1 MRSSFACHA
10 CHHFGLGLAD
20 RGALH
25 ITMVGQNAAKC
36 CKSSFL
42 PEQGCEPF
50 IQEEGRAEQIAN
62 MTTPLRTFFHS
73 ACLRVT
79 FSACTGT
86 LSSWN
91 HDCSAKRYRIHSIRL
106 TPDSRL
112 TVLRCFAQHSLTAE

>member
-1 MRSSFACHA
+1 MRSSFACH
-10 CHHFGLGLAD
+10 HSVLALLIAGHCTS
-20 RGALH
+20 RWWGKA
-25 ITMVGQNAAKC
+25 QRSAAKC

-42 PEQGCEPF
+42 PEQGCELF

-62 MTTPLRTFFHS
+62 MTTPLRTFFHF

-86 LSSWN
+86 LNSWN
-91 HDCSAKRYRIHSIRL
+91 HDCSAKGYRIHSIRL

-112 TVLRCFAQHSLTAE
+112 TGFGALHNTH